1 MTEENETIYTDDAYL
16 YKLENFEGPL
26 DLLLE
31 IIKKN
36 KLDIED
42 VRLADI
48 TGQYLQ
54 YIRV

>member
-1 MTEENETIYTDDAYL
+1 MTEENVTVYEDDAYL

-36 KLDIED
+36 KLDIEEPP
-42 VRLADI
+42 LAHNCESS
-48 TGQYLQ
+48 L
-54 YIRV
+54 